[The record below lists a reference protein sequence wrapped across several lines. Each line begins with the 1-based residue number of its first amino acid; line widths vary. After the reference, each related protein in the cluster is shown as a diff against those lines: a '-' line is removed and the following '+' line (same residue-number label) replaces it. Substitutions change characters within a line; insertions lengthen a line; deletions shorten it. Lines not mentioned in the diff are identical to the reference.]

1 MFQDSL
7 LAPRA
12 PWMPDAL
19 RLLARHRFL
28 TSRLVAVRLA
38 VPEPTVRDGFTA
50 LVAEGAL
57 RELRPTTL
65 ATRDTDASAY
75 ALTARGLA
83 LLDTDDE
90 GLRPRTTRS
99 LTSAFSLAH
108 ELLLNE
114 FALVLE
120 RLDAARRLT
129 LLSWT
134 TARERIADVAHLA
147 EKGKPLRVP
156 LVADGLA
163 VVEHHGA
170 KLAVVVE
177 VDMNTVSAA
186 TMRRK
191 YTGYH
196 AWWQDGG
203 PTRRHG
209 VAATRV
215 LTIAP
220 GPRRLARLRT
230 LAIEGLGGRGSGLLW
245 FLPHDVV
252 DVATPERLF
261 DDVATVARA
270 GDDAPRPLFAP

>member
-28 TSRLVAVRLA
+28 TSRLVAARLE
-38 VPEPTVRDGFTA
+38 VPEPTVREGCAA
-50 LVAEGAL
+50 LVTEGAL

-65 ATRDTDASAY
+65 ATRDADAPAY
-75 ALTARGLA
+75 ALTPRGLA
-83 LLDTDDE
+83 LLDTDEE
-90 GLRPRTTRS
+90 GLRPRATRS

-120 RLDAARRLT
+120 RLDAARTLT

-170 KLAVVVE
+170 KLALVVE

-191 YTGYH
+191 YQGYH
-196 AWWQDGG
+196 SWWQDGG

-230 LAIEGLGGRGSGLLW
+230 LAVEGLGGRGSGLLW
-245 FLPHDVV
+245 FLPHDAV
-252 DVATPERLF
+252 DVAAPERLF
-261 DDVATVARA
+261 DNVATVARA